1 LRPGGAGSRARRD
14 KRKKMDAELTPKEI
28 LNRILQL
35 KEHL

>member
-1 LRPGGAGSRARRD
+1 MVPARNIGEV
-14 KRKKMDAELTPKEI
+14 MDAELEPKEI

>member
-1 LRPGGAGSRARRD
+1 MVPARNIGEV
-14 KRKKMDAELTPKEI
+14 MDAELEQKEI